1 MIYFKKIRWKNFL
14 STGNQFTEV
23 LLDKSSRTLIIGEN
37 GAGKS
42 TILDALTFGLFGKP
56 FRSINKVQL
65 INSVN
70 QAGTLVEIEFSIGS
84 KSYLLR
90 RGIKKNLF
98 EIYLNGELLDQDAKV
113 RDYQEQLEKTILKLN
128 YKSFTQIVILGS
140 SSFVPFMQLRAA
152 DRRAIIEDLLD
163 IEVFGIMNQ
172 LLRVRIA
179 QNKDDTGT
187 IDIGFGLAKQQKELF
202 EQAIKELKQ
211 DKEWQINKNRE
222 DIKKHEKVIKDYKNQ
237 IEKYTSKNEEL
248 FNSIKD
254 EKRIKGEINTF
265 LDYQR
270 SIEKSITK
278 YEKEIEF
285 YEKNEECNTCR
296 QPISENYRKDMID
309 EFHGKMHEKGVGL
322 VQLGH
327 KLQDHE
333 KRISE
338 IETIQEDIKS
348 NQLEVAKTQNSI
360 QAATEYIAKVNEQI
374 KEIENRTDDIEAK
387 KLDLQNSIEGIEKFT
402 VEKEMLS
409 NQKNMYEAASSLLKD
424 TGIKALVIKKYL
436 PILNKLINKY
446 LASMD
451 FFVSFNL
458 DENFNEIIKSRF
470 RDEFTYDSFSEGEKM
485 RIDLALLFTW
495 RAIAKLKNSAN
506 TNLLILDEI
515 FDSSLDANGTEEF
528 MKIISNLTSN
538 SNVFVI
544 SHKGD
549 QLSDK
554 FSDIIKFQKHKNF
567 SAIVS

>member
-23 LLDKSSRTLIIGEN
+23 LLDTSPRTLIIGDN

-42 TILDALTFGLFGKP
+42 TVLDALTFGLFGKP

-70 QAGTLVEIEFSIGS
+70 QGGTLVEIEFSIGS

-98 EIYLNGELLDQDAKV
+98 EIYLNGKLLDQDAKV

-187 IDIGFGLAKQQKELF
+187 IDIGLGLAKQQKELL
-202 EQAIKELKQ
+202 EHAIKELKQ

-222 DIKKHEKVIKDYKNQ
+222 DINKHEKVIKEYKNQ
-237 IEKYTSKNEEL
+237 IKKYTSKNEKF
-248 FNSIKD
+248 FNSIED
-254 EKRIKGEINTF
+254 EKRIRGEINTF

-278 YEKEIEF
+278 YEEEIEF
-285 YEKNEECNTCR
+285 YEENEECNTCR
-296 QPISENYRKDMID
+296 QPIPENHRKDMID
-309 EFHGKMHEKGVGL
+309 EFHGKMHEKSTGL
-322 VQLGH
+322 IRLGR
-327 KLQDHE
+327 KLQDFE
-333 KRISE
+333 KRIRE
-338 IETIQEDIKS
+338 IETIQKDINS
-348 NQLEVAKTQNSI
+348 NQLEIAKIQNSI
-360 QAATEYIAKVNEQI
+360 QAATEYITKINEQI
-374 KEIENRTDDIEAK
+374 KEIESRTDDIEAK
-387 KLDLQNSIEGIEKFT
+387 KLNLQNSIEGIVEFT
-402 VEKEMLS
+402 EEKEMLS